1 MATGKKRRKF
11 LNYNYFNDTIN
22 IVSHQPYTKAACPI
36 RAAQPPLKQM
46 EDQHLIKIEPP
57 REGRPPEAV
66 AQEIIHM
73 IRTRFPY
80 NTAGLCQLLR
90 CDRQWID
97 QHLRPEVDHIFVTY
111 YFRQYMVSKFPQLL
125 EEDEADRLLH
135 GFYFYSEK
143 SLQDFW
149 NTHASAERKTVIVD
163 LAAYRNHG
171 VSTTD
176 LRQEYL
182 YHQAAKPCQKEKQRH
197 MARMEKLVNSSGLD
211 VYRQSREKKVWASC
225 GLPQLTRSLKLT
237 TAAEY
242 RRRNGLH
249 SNASAMDHLFR
260 KGAVRIKLGSR
271 ALWIVPDK
279 TYVYPVA
286 VQAPEIGEELGTELP
301 QKKL

>member
-1 MATGKKRRKF
+1 
-11 LNYNYFNDTIN
+11 
-22 IVSHQPYTKAACPI
+22 
-36 RAAQPPLKQM
+36 M

-57 REGRPPEAV
+57 GEGRPPEAV
-66 AQEIIHM
+66 ARELIRL

-125 EEDEADRLLH
+125 EEDEAGRLLH

-143 SLQDFW
+143 SLKDFW

-163 LAAYRNHG
+163 LADYRKHG

-197 MARMEKLVNSSGLD
+197 IARMEKLVNGDGLE
-211 VYRQSREKKVWASC
+211 VYRQSRGKKVWASC

-242 RRRNGLH
+242 RRLGGLH

-286 VQAPEIGEELGTELP
+286 VQAPEIGENSGTRTPLE
-301 QKKL
+301 KL

>member
-1 MATGKKRRKF
+1 
-11 LNYNYFNDTIN
+11 
-22 IVSHQPYTKAACPI
+22 
-36 RAAQPPLKQM
+36 M

-80 NTAGLCQLLR
+80 NTAGLCQMLR

-143 SLQDFW
+143 SLEAFW

-163 LAAYRNHG
+163 LADYRKLG

-182 YHQAAKPCQKEKQRH
+182 YHQTAKPCQKEKQRH

-211 VYRQSREKKVWASC
+211 MYRQSREKKVWASC

-237 TAAEY
+237 TAAEF

-260 KGAVRIKLGSR
+260 RGAVRIKLGSR

-286 VQAPEIGEELGTELP
+286 VQAPEIGENFGTITSLE
-301 QKKL
+301 KL

>member
-1 MATGKKRRKF
+1 
-11 LNYNYFNDTIN
+11 
-22 IVSHQPYTKAACPI
+22 
-36 RAAQPPLKQM
+36 M
-46 EDQHLIKIEPP
+46 ENSHLIKIEPP
-57 REGRPPEAV
+57 CEDRPPETV
-66 AQEIIHM
+66 AREIIQL

-111 YFRQYMVSKFPQLL
+111 YFRQYMVSKFLQLL

-143 SLQDFW
+143 SLQAFW

-163 LAAYRNHG
+163 LADYRKPS

-182 YHQAAKPCQKEKQRH
+182 YHQAVKPCQKEKQRH
-197 MARMEKLVNSSGLD
+197 MSRMEKLVSGDGLE
-211 VYRQSREKKVWASC
+211 VYRQSRENKVWTNC

-279 TYVYPVA
+279 KYVYPVA
-286 VQAPEIGEELGTELP
+286 VQAPELGENFGTKIPLEEL
-301 QKKL
+301 

>member
-1 MATGKKRRKF
+1 
-11 LNYNYFNDTIN
+11 
-22 IVSHQPYTKAACPI
+22 
-36 RAAQPPLKQM
+36 M
-46 EDQHLIKIEPP
+46 ENQHLIKIKPP
-57 REGRPPEAV
+57 GEGRPPEAV
-66 AQEIIHM
+66 ARELIHL

-80 NTAGLCQLLR
+80 NTASLCALLR

-97 QHLRPEVDHIFVTY
+97 QHLRPEIDHIFVTY
-111 YFRQYMVSKFPQLL
+111 YFRQYIAGKFPALL
-125 EEDEADRLLH
+125 KEDEADRLLH

-143 SLQDFW
+143 SLQEYW
-149 NTHASAERKTVIVD
+149 NTHAAAERKTVIVD
-163 LAAYRNHG
+163 LAAYRNPG

-197 MARMEKLVNSSGLD
+197 IARMEKLVSGAGLD
-211 VYRQSREKKVWASC
+211 VYLKSREKKVWAAC

-237 TAAEY
+237 TAAEF

-260 KGAVRIKLGSR
+260 RGAVRIKLGSR

-286 VQAPEIGEELGTELP
+286 VQAPEMGKEFGTELP

>member
-1 MATGKKRRKF
+1 
-11 LNYNYFNDTIN
+11 
-22 IVSHQPYTKAACPI
+22 
-36 RAAQPPLKQM
+36 M

-57 REGRPPEAV
+57 GEGRTPEAV
-66 AQEIIHM
+66 ARELIQM

-163 LAAYRNHG
+163 LANYRNPG

-197 MARMEKLVNSSGLD
+197 IARMEKLVNGAGQNL
-211 VYRQSREKKVWASC
+211 YRQSREKKVWASC

-242 RRRNGLH
+242 RRLGGLH

-286 VQAPEIGEELGTELP
+286 VQAPEIGENSGTRTPLE
-301 QKKL
+301 KL

>member
-1 MATGKKRRKF
+1 M
-11 LNYNYFNDTIN
+11 NCDYFNDTIN
-22 IVSHQPYTKAACPI
+22 IVSTDLYTTCRLPCPGSAAH
-36 RAAQPPLKQM
+36 LEQM
-46 EDQHLIKIEPP
+46 ENQHLIKIKPP
-57 REGRPPEAV
+57 GEGRPPEAV
-66 AQEIIHM
+66 ARELIHL

-80 NTAGLCQLLR
+80 NTASLCALLR

-97 QHLRPEVDHIFVTY
+97 QHLRPEIDHIFVTY
-111 YFRQYMVSKFPQLL
+111 YFRQYIAGKFPAMLK
-125 EEDEADRLLH
+125 EDEADRLLH

-143 SLQDFW
+143 SLQEYW
-149 NTHASAERKTVIVD
+149 NTHAAAERKTVMAD
-163 LAAYRNHG
+163 LSDYRRPGVPAAE
-171 VSTTD
+171 

-182 YHQAAKPCQKEKQRH
+182 YHKAAKPCQKERQRH
-197 MARMEKLVNSSGLD
+197 TARMEKLLTGEGLEL
-211 VYRQSREKKVWASC
+211 YARSREKKVWAAC

-237 TAAEY
+237 TAAEF

-260 KGAVRIKLGSR
+260 RGAVRIKLGSR

-286 VQAPEIGEELGTELP
+286 VQAPEIGEEFRTELP

>member
-1 MATGKKRRKF
+1 
-11 LNYNYFNDTIN
+11 
-22 IVSHQPYTKAACPI
+22 
-36 RAAQPPLKQM
+36 M

-57 REGRPPEAV
+57 GEGRSPEAV
-66 AQEIIHM
+66 ARELIHL

-125 EEDEADRLLH
+125 EEDEADRLMH

-163 LAAYRNHG
+163 LADYRKPG
-171 VSTTD
+171 ASTTD

-197 MARMEKLVNSSGLD
+197 MARMEKLVSGDGLD

-242 RRRNGLH
+242 RRRCGLH

-271 ALWIVPDK
+271 ALWIVPDG
-279 TYVYPVA
+279 THIYPVA
-286 VQAPEIGEELGTELP
+286 VQAPEMGEIFGANTSLE
-301 QKKL
+301 KL

>member
-1 MATGKKRRKF
+1 
-11 LNYNYFNDTIN
+11 
-22 IVSHQPYTKAACPI
+22 
-36 RAAQPPLKQM
+36 
-46 EDQHLIKIEPP
+46 
-57 REGRPPEAV
+57 
-66 AQEIIHM
+66 M

-80 NTAGLCQLLR
+80 NTTGLCQLLR

-143 SLQDFW
+143 SLEDFW
-149 NTHASAERKTVIVD
+149 HAHASAERKTVIVD
-163 LAAYRNHG
+163 LADYRKLS

-182 YHQAAKPCQKEKQRH
+182 YHQTAKPCQKEKQRH

-211 VYRQSREKKVWASC
+211 VYRRSREKKVWAAC
-225 GLPQLTRSLKLT
+225 GLPQLTRSLTLT
-237 TAAEY
+237 TAAEF

-260 KGAVRIKLGSR
+260 RGAVRIKLGSR

-286 VQAPEIGEELGTELP
+286 VQAPEMGKEFGTELP

>member
-1 MATGKKRRKF
+1 MGTGKKRRKF
-11 LNYNYFNDTIN
+11 LNCDYFNYTIN
-22 IVSHQPYTKAACPI
+22 IISHKYFDNCCLPY
-36 RAAQPPLKQM
+36 RAAQPTLKQM

-57 REGRPPEAV
+57 GEGRPPEAV
-66 AQEIIHM
+66 ARELIHL

-149 NTHASAERKTVIVD
+149 NTHAIAERKTVIVD
-163 LAAYRNHG
+163 LAAYRNPG

-197 MARMEKLVNSSGLD
+197 MARMEKLVSGDGLD
-211 VYRQSREKKVWASC
+211 LYRQSREKKVWASC

-242 RRRNGLH
+242 RRLGGLH

-271 ALWIVPDK
+271 ALWIVPAE
-279 TYVYPVA
+279 THIYPVA
-286 VQAPEIGEELGTELP
+286 VQAPEIGENFGTNTSLE
-301 QKKL
+301 KL